1 MNGFN
6 RRDTGPLGQA
16 QYGDPSAKIW
26 GLYLSLAE
34 KFDKEHGDSWAGN
47 TDGVLVFTGLFSATV
62 ATFIVASYQSLQPNS
77 SDTAV
82 LLLSQIS
89 LQLTALANGTPSPP
103 PLTLPDAASFKPS
116 PSAVRVNT
124 LWFISLGMSTACA
137 LWATLMQ
144 QWTRRYVQIADR
156 PYAQPK
162 RARIRAFFADGVEK
176 FALGAAVEV
185 LPVLLHTSVLIFYIG
200 LIDFLLNIN
209 HTVAF
214 IMLSLVALCVLV
226 YFVLSI
232 MPLFYHNSPYQTP
245 VSSLFWFFHEV
256 TPLVKLWFHKRTEDV
271 QRSMAERREKIALG
285 MRRALEKTAAG
296 LSWEWD
302 SLALRWTLMSLDEDH
317 ELEEFLDGL
326 PGLFRT
332 SSHPPAPELRTDLE
346 APVETVADKLLATCS
361 TGLLSEPARRQR
373 LTVSLSAIWCFRR
386 TMERHYNAVREQW
399 MAHGKA
405 TSDPWCPLSTET
417 WVMAANMTADPDP
430 ATALRAHCVQA
441 LVAILRRYGRWHCP
455 KSEWSALLQRQLAV
469 SSDVVER
476 FLNGDSLQLAVA
488 AILLAN
494 ALPLLRK
501 MEDDGGPATSLK
513 VEIKAILDSI
523 CHGLDASTVS
533 EDLRSL
539 FVDSTEVLAVFHV
552 NDPASRAGRRHRAA
566 FDMKGPWSK
575 VFTTGTTGEDRRTP
589 VRSFTLTQARPP
601 RLSWAAHP

>member
-1 MNGFN
+1 MDGDTIQVDIEHGVLPPSPIQVPTLSAVAGLGRSASFSPISSPQSAQTSDSAIEEKFSLDDGFGSLSAQTIDQVMSGFH

-34 KFDKEHGDSWAGN
+34 KFDKGHGDSWAGN

-89 LQLTALANGTPSPP
+89 QQLTALANGTPSPP
-103 PLTLPDAASFKPS
+103 PLSLPRCGFLQTYPFCRARQHAVVHQSWHEHGLCVVGDSHAAVDP
-116 PSAVRVNT
+116 P
-124 LWFISLGMSTACA
+124 
-137 LWATLMQ
+137 
-144 QWTRRYVQIADR
+144 
-156 PYAQPK
+156 PK

-245 VSSLFWFFHEV
+245 VSSLFWFFQEV
-256 TPLVKLWFHKRTEDV
+256 APLVKLWFHKRTEGV

-346 APVETVADKLLATCS
+346 EPIETVADRLLATCS

-373 LTVSLSAIWCFRR
+373 LTVSLGAIWCFRR
-386 TMERHYNAVREQW
+386 TMERHYNAG
-399 MAHGKA
+399 A
-405 TSDPWCPLSTET
+405 SDPWCPLSTET
-417 WVMAANMTADPDP
+417 WVMAANMTADQDP
-430 ATALRAHCVQA
+430 VTALRAHCVQA
-441 LVAILRRYGRWHCP
+441 LIVIMRRYGRWHCP
-455 KSEWSALLQRQLAV
+455 KSEWSALLQRQLGV
-469 SSDVVER
+469 SSGVVER
-476 FLNGDSLQLAVA
+476 FLHGDSLQLAVA
-488 AILLAN
+488 ANLLSN

-513 VEIKAILDSI
+513 VEVKAILDSI
-523 CHGLDASTVS
+523 CHGLDASSVS

-539 FVDSTEVLAVFHV
+539 FVDSTEVLGSV
-552 NDPASRAGRRHRAA
+552 SC
-566 FDMKGPWSK
+566 
-575 VFTTGTTGEDRRTP
+575 E
-589 VRSFTLTQARPP
+589 
-601 RLSWAAHP
+601 